1 MINCINNYNVK
12 SNKNHQYN
20 IAFKARVMPLETA
33 KEIGNKIFSAKCVD
47 VYTHILPKADAD
59 GATAL
64 TVMVNK
70 LKEKGI
76 KVNIHIG
83 KNNMKDLVFNPIKQN
98 INKKTTNDNLA
109 LILDVSEN
117 GRIDGYPNANR
128 IIIDHHRPTKITFKD
143 GLKYIDTTAKSCC
156 GIIFRLFQSLGEEI
170 SKADAQNLLY
180 AILDDYSKSKL
191 VKFKNSEL
199 IKLPALIKDKNSN
212 EVLEKIQAL
221 LTEEEKNVVYKRL
234 DVMSNLTQAEKT
246 FQKNIF
252 KKIKITQNNK
262 FAYVVID
269 PNDEEWKRRGL
280 DSVRNL
286 AILRDWRLRMV
297 NGVQEDKLLTVEQK
311 NILANVKGA
320 IIFYKSINSNG
331 KSVYQVSIHTNE
343 ENLNS
348 LSIIRNS
355 KIEWIQYLKS
365 SNKKIKW
372 QGGGHS
378 DRAGGRIFS
387 CEEEDANAYVKSV
400 LTAAQN
406 IL

>member
-12 SNKNHQYN
+12 SNNNHQN
-20 IAFKARVMPLETA
+20 GIAFRARVMPLETA
-33 KEIGNKIFSAKCVD
+33 QEIGNKIFSAQCVD

-59 GATAL
+59 GKTAL
-64 TVMVNK
+64 AVMVNK
-70 LKEKGI
+70 LREKGI
-76 KVNIHIG
+76 QVNIHIG
-83 KNNMKDLVFNPIKQN
+83 KNNTKDLVFNPLKQKIK
-98 INKKTTNDNLA
+98 KKTAKGNLA

-117 GRIDGYPNANR
+117 GRIDGYPNKDR

-170 SKADAQNLLY
+170 SRTDAQNLLY

-191 VKFKNSEL
+191 VKFKDSKL
-199 IKLPALIKDKNSN
+199 IKLPALIEDKNSN

-221 LTEEEKNVVYKRL
+221 LTEEEKNAVYKRL
-234 DVMSNLTQAEKT
+234 DVMSNLTQAEKV

-252 KKIKITQNNK
+252 KKIKVTQNNK

-269 PNDEEWKRRGL
+269 PNDEGWKNRGL

-297 NGVQEDKLLTVEQK
+297 NGLQEDRLLTAEQK

-320 IIFYKSINSNG
+320 IIFYKSIDSNG
-331 KSVYQVSIHTNE
+331 NNVYQMSIHTNDKD
-343 ENLNS
+343 
-348 LSIIRNS
+348 LSS
-355 KIEWIQYLKS
+355 AKIARKAKVEWEKQNKS
-365 SNKKIKW
+365 IEC
-372 QGGGHS
+372 QGDGHKN
-378 DRAGGRIFS
+378 RAGGRIFS

-400 LTAAQN
+400 LTVVQN
-406 IL
+406 II